1 MARRWVRIAI
11 TLTTLVAV
19 GFAGKELHRSELAL
33 DDQHSVERVFT
44 DLSWALTLALGDLR
58 AAQQAYVAAGQDRG
72 YWTSR
77 VDSHLDTVRN
87 GLENLGRLARD
98 AASIEALKAAEA
110 TIADLDLLDQRA
122 REHTDLQQQL
132 LASDLIF
139 SDGLELTSEVAAHVD
154 LARSTERNNRS
165 VAIRSL
171 RTDEVVIL
179 GAATGLGLLTLLILT
194 PVTRQRG
201 RLMFGRREG
210 REATVPPAEN
220 ATRSSDRLVLSNADL
235 DAPDHGSEMEQPAA
249 PEPDSG
255 RALEQAETT
264 APEPLPDLRA
274 AAALCT
280 DLSTLADTSGLPA
293 LLARAAELM
302 NASGLIIW
310 VRDPSG
316 HALRP
321 ALGHGYS
328 SNSLIR
334 LGSISEDG
342 KNATATAFRT
352 AQMQIVDRRG
362 SGNGALAIPLRS
374 VGCCIGVLSA
384 ELCDGWESSEAVQAN
399 AAIIAAQLAT
409 LLPADPPADAAAPG
423 TKAQGY

>member
-19 GFAGKELHRSELAL
+19 GFAGRELRRSELAL
-33 DDQHSVERVFT
+33 DNQHSVERVFT
-44 DLSWALTLALGDLR
+44 DLSWVLTLALGDLR
-58 AAQQAYVAAGQDRG
+58 AAQQAYVAAGQDRD

-77 VDSHLDTVRN
+77 VDGHLETVRD
-87 GLENLGRLARD
+87 GLENLRRLATN

-110 TIADLDLLDQRA
+110 TIADLERLDQRA
-122 REHTDLQQQL
+122 REHTDLQQPL

-139 SDGLELTSEVAAHVD
+139 GDGLELTSEVAAHVE

-165 VAIRSL
+165 VAIRSV
-171 RTDEVVIL
+171 RANEVVVL
-179 GAATGLGLLTLLILT
+179 GAAAGLGLLALLMLT
-194 PVTRQRG
+194 PVTRPRG
-201 RLMFGRREG
+201 QLLFGRPEG
-210 REATVPPAEN
+210 REATVLPAED
-220 ATRSSDRLVLSNADL
+220 TTPPSDRLVLSNADV
-235 DAPDHGSEMEQPAA
+235 DALDHGTEMEQPAVTQ
-249 PEPDSG
+249 PDSG
-255 RALEQAETT
+255 HALEPAETT
-264 APEPLPDLRA
+264 PPEPLPDLRA

-280 DLSTLADTSGLPA
+280 DLSTLAAASELPA
-293 LLARAAELM
+293 LLSRAAELM

-321 ALGHGYS
+321 ALGHGYPS
-328 SNSLIR
+328 GSLMR

-352 AQMQIVDRRG
+352 AQMQVVDRHDSG
-362 SGNGALAIPLRS
+362 SGALAIPLRA
-374 VGCCIGVLSA
+374 VGGCIGVLSA

-409 LLPADPPADAAAPG
+409 LLPADPPADTAARA

>member
-11 TLTTLVAV
+11 TLTALVTV
-19 GFAGKELHRSELAL
+19 GFAGNELRRSELAL
-33 DDQHSVERVFT
+33 NNQHSVERVFT

-77 VDSHLDTVRN
+77 VDSYLDAVRD
-87 GLENLGRLARD
+87 GLENLGRLASD
-98 AASIEALKAAEA
+98 DASIEALKAAEA
-110 TIADLDLLDQRA
+110 TIADLERLDQRA
-122 REHTDLQQQL
+122 REHTDLQQSL

-139 SDGLELTSEVAAHVD
+139 SDGLELTSEVAAHVE

-165 VAIRSL
+165 VAMRSV
-171 RTDEVVIL
+171 RTDEVVVL
-179 GAATGLGLLTLLILT
+179 GAAVGLGLLALLMLT

-201 RLMFGRREG
+201 QPPFGRHKS
-210 REATVPPAEN
+210 REATAPPMVD
-220 ATRSSDRLVLSNADL
+220 ATPSNDRLVLSNVDL
-235 DAPDHGSEMEQPAA
+235 DALDHGSEVEQPAVQQ
-249 PEPDSG
+249 PDSG
-255 RALEQAETT
+255 HVLERAEATP
-264 APEPLPDLRA
+264 PEPLPDLRA

-280 DLSTLADTSGLPA
+280 DLSTLADASGLPA
-293 LLARAAELM
+293 LLSRAAELM

-310 VRDPSG
+310 VRDSSG

-321 ALGHGYS
+321 ALGHGYPP
-328 SNSLIR
+328 NSLIR

-352 AQMQIVDRRG
+352 AQMQIVNRRDSG
-362 SGNGALAIPLRS
+362 SGALAIPLRS
-374 VGCCIGVLSA
+374 VDCCIGVLSA

-409 LLPADPPADAAAPG
+409 LLPADLPADTGAPAA
-423 TKAQGY
+423 KAQGY